1 MEGQSKLTQDTKKK
15 VINVNNNYV
24 KTTASLNTHTE
35 ANLERTTQIP
45 QLWEQNTEVKVE
57 NPTSVQTAKAADQ
70 SFEIE
75 GLEKL
80 TLESAKDPKK
90 HSMVEVTFSMMRRGG
105 DKLKKLHNADVE
117 GSGYQLNCCSLLAE
131 VAEEHNLNL
140 TYRWTISRD
149 HS

>member
-1 MEGQSKLTQDTKKK
+1 MEGQSKLTQNTKKK
-15 VINVNNNYV
+15 VSNVNDNYV
-24 KTTASLNTHTE
+24 KTNASLNTHTE
-35 ANLERTTQIP
+35 ANLERTTQ
-45 QLWEQNTEVKVE
+45 LWEQNTEEKVD
-57 NPTSVQTAKAADQ
+57 NPTSVQTAKAADI
-70 SFEIE
+70 SLEIE

-80 TLESAKDPKK
+80 TLESAKDPRK

-140 TYRWTISRD
+140 TYRWTLF
-149 HS
+149 

>member
-1 MEGQSKLTQDTKKK
+1 MEGQSKLTQNTKKK
-15 VINVNNNYV
+15 GINVNDNYV
-24 KTTASLNTHTE
+24 KTNASLNTHTE
-35 ANLERTTQIP
+35 ANLERTTQ
-45 QLWEQNTEVKVE
+45 LWEQNTEEKVD
-57 NPTSVQTAKAADQ
+57 NPTSVQTAKAADI
-70 SFEIE
+70 SLEIE

-80 TLESAKDPKK
+80 TLESAKDPRK

-140 TYRWTISRD
+140 TYRWTIFRD

>member
-1 MEGQSKLTQDTKKK
+1 MEGQSKLTQNTKKK

-24 KTTASLNTHTE
+24 KTTASLDTHTE

-45 QLWEQNTEVKVE
+45 QSWEQNTEVKVE
-57 NPTSVQTAKAADQ
+57 YPTSVQTAKAADQ

-80 TLESAKDPKK
+80 TLESAKDTKK

-105 DKLKKLHNADVE
+105 DKLNKLHNADVE

-140 TYRWTISRD
+140 TYRWTIFRD
-149 HS
+149 LS

>member
-1 MEGQSKLTQDTKKK
+1 MEGQSKLTQNTKKK
-15 VINVNNNYV
+15 VINVNDNYV
-24 KTTASLNTHTE
+24 KTNASLNTYTE
-35 ANLERTTQIP
+35 ANLERTTQ
-45 QLWEQNTEVKVE
+45 LWEQNTEEKVD
-57 NPTSVQTAKAADQ
+57 NPTSVQTAKAADI
-70 SFEIE
+70 SLEIE

-80 TLESAKDPKK
+80 TLESAKDPRK

-140 TYRWTISRD
+140 TYRWTIFRD
-149 HS
+149 LS

>member
-1 MEGQSKLTQDTKKK
+1 MEGQSKLTQNTKKK
-15 VINVNNNYV
+15 VINVNDNYV
-24 KTTASLNTHTE
+24 KTNASLNTYTE
-35 ANLERTTQIP
+35 ANLERTTQ
-45 QLWEQNTEVKVE
+45 LWEQNVEEKVD
-57 NPTSVQTAKAADQ
+57 NPTSVQTAKAADI
-70 SFEIE
+70 SLEIE

-80 TLESAKDPKK
+80 TLESAKDPRK

-140 TYRWTISRD
+140 TYRWTLF
-149 HS
+149 